1 MSMNQSNNQIIKNNL
16 LIICRG
22 AGDLATGIIHRLHR
36 AGHWVIALE
45 TDYPAAIR
53 RQVSFCEAVYD
64 GSAAVEGV
72 TARLV
77 PALTDAENDTEIATE
92 ADAETDAE
100 TYSGLNDTPAAHTA
114 SEKWS
119 RSAIEAVLE
128 AGEVPLLID
137 PKGES
142 IELLK
147 PDVVVDA
154 IIAKKNLGTTI
165 NMAPLVIGVGPGF
178 TAGQDVHLVIESMRG
193 HNLARII
200 TDGMAQPNTGVP
212 GNIAGFTSERVIHAP
227 EAGYIHDVRKI
238 GDIVQKGDEIARIYP
253 DKESYDNALSEYV
266 PVNATITG
274 IIRGLI
280 REGYY
285 FREGFKIADIDPR
298 ESELT
303 NCFTISDKA
312 RSIAGSVLEA
322 VSAFEHGVKIY

>member
-1 MSMNQSNNQIIKNNL
+1 MSMNQSNNQIIKKNL

-36 AGHWVIALE
+36 AGHRVIALE

-64 GSAAVEGV
+64 GSAVVEGV

-77 PALTDAENDTEIATE
+77 PAL
-92 ADAETDAE
+92 ADAETDTE
-100 TYSGLNDTPAAHTA
+100 TYSVENDTPAAHIV
-114 SEKWS
+114 SEKWDS
-119 RSAIEAVLE
+119 SAIEAVLE

-137 PKGES
+137 QKGES
-142 IELLK
+142 IALLK

-165 NMAPLVIGVGPGF
+165 DMAPLVIGVGPGF

-212 GNIAGFTSERVIHAP
+212 GNIVGFTSERVIHAP
-227 EAGYIHDVRKI
+227 AAGYIHDVRKI

-285 FREGFKIADIDPR
+285 FRKGFKIADIDPR
-298 ESELT
+298 ESEIT

>member
-1 MSMNQSNNQIIKNNL
+1 MSMNQSNNQIIKKNL

-36 AGHWVIALE
+36 AGHRVIALE

-64 GSAAVEGV
+64 GSAVVEGV

-77 PALTDAENDTEIATE
+77 PAL
-92 ADAETDAE
+92 ADAETDTE
-100 TYSGLNDTPAAHTA
+100 TYSGENDTPAAHIV
-114 SEKWS
+114 SEKRDS
-119 RSAIEAVLE
+119 SAIEAVLE

-137 PKGES
+137 QKGES
-142 IELLK
+142 IALLK

-165 NMAPLVIGVGPGF
+165 DMAPLVIGVGPGF

-227 EAGYIHDVRKI
+227 AAGYIHDVRKI

-298 ESELT
+298 ESELS

>member
-1 MSMNQSNNQIIKNNL
+1 MSMNQSNNQIIKKNL
-16 LIICRG
+16 LIICRC

-36 AGHWVIALE
+36 AGHRVIALE

-77 PALTDAENDTEIATE
+77 PAL
-92 ADAETDAE
+92 ADAETDTE
-100 TYSGLNDTPAAHTA
+100 TYSGENDTPAAHIV
-114 SEKWS
+114 SEKWDS
-119 RSAIEAVLE
+119 SAIEAVLE

-142 IELLK
+142 IALLK

-227 EAGYIHDVRKI
+227 AAGYIHDVRKI

>member
-1 MSMNQSNNQIIKNNL
+1 MSMNQSSNQIIKKNL

-36 AGHWVIALE
+36 AGHRVIALE

-77 PALTDAENDTEIATE
+77 PAL
-92 ADAETDAE
+92 ADAETDTE
-100 TYSGLNDTPAAHTA
+100 TYSGINDTPAAHIA
-114 SEKWS
+114 SEKWDS
-119 RSAIEAVLE
+119 SVIEAVLE

-142 IELLK
+142 IALLK

-227 EAGYIHDVRKI
+227 ATGYIHDVRKI

-322 VSAFEHGVKIY
+322 VSAFEHGIRIY

>member
-1 MSMNQSNNQIIKNNL
+1 MSMNQSNNQIIKKNL

-36 AGHWVIALE
+36 AGHRVIALE

-77 PALTDAENDTEIATE
+77 PAL
-92 ADAETDAE
+92 ADAETDTE
-100 TYSGLNDTPAAHTA
+100 TYSGINDTPAAHIA
-114 SEKWS
+114 SEKWDS
-119 RSAIEAVLE
+119 SVIEAVLE

-142 IELLK
+142 IALLK

-227 EAGYIHDVRKI
+227 ATGYIHDVRKI